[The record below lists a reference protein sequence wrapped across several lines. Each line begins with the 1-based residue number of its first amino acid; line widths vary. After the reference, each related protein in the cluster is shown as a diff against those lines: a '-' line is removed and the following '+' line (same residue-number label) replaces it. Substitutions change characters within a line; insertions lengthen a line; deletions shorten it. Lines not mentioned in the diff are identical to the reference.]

1 MRIFSAF
8 STGASLNGACVGIS
22 PGMVFTVAGAG
33 CAKANGI
40 YKPVD
45 MPNYSGV
52 QAYSNGAV
60 VLYRWHRKHWVLR

>member
-1 MRIFSAF
+1 
-8 STGASLNGACVGIS
+8 
-22 PGMVFTVAGAG
+22 MVFTVAGAG

-40 YKPVD
+40 FKPVD

-60 VLYRWHRKHWVLR
+60 VLYRWHKKHWVLRCVCVRCSVPTLGLLRCRRAQ